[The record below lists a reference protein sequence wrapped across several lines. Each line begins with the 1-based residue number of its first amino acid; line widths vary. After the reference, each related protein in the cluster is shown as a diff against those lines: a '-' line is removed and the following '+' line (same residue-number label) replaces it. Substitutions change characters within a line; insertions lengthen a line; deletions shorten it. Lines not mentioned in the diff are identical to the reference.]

1 LKDGAIAVGE
11 DIGLPLHHYP
21 LDRAADA
28 HAAVESGVI
37 GKVVIDVIPEVRH
50 IIGQVPWNGDVSIS
64 SVAPVEAGIE
74 VRAASG
80 TQTIPCDPTFLQA

>member
-1 LKDGAIAVGE
+1 MPVGE

-37 GKVVIDVIPEVRH
+37 GKVLIDVIP
-50 IIGQVPWNGDVSIS
+50 D
-64 SVAPVEAGIE
+64 
-74 VRAASG
+74 
-80 TQTIPCDPTFLQA
+80 